1 VIDPAFLDELG
12 RFDASLKRT
21 TTELRQGEQ
30 ESPDVGE
37 GLTFADYRQYVQ
49 GDDIRQVDWKLYA
62 RTEEYYI
69 KQYEAE
75 RNLTV
80 HVLVDAS
87 ASMDFG
93 EGDHNKF
100 EYGAKLG
107 LAFAYLLADE
117 GNDFRISTFREGHER
132 LDGGRSNQGE
142 LLRVIDLLNETTP
155 QGSADVQAAL
165 EGYASRI
172 DSRSMVVVA
181 SDFLADPDAV
191 ASGIGALAEHDL
203 VLTQVLTPEEL
214 SPAVRGDA
222 IFEDVESDD
231 SRRTYFGERAAGRYR
246 NRLDDHVEA
255 VAQRARSLRATHKL
269 VDTGSDFFD
278 AFGSVWAEVG

>member
-93 EGDHNKF
+93 EGDQNKF

-117 GNDFRISTFREGHER
+117 GNEFRISTFRDGHER
-132 LDGGRSNQGE
+132 LDGGRSNRGE
-142 LLRVIDLLNETTP
+142 LLRVIDLLNETSLE
-155 QGSADVQAAL
+155 GSADVQSTL

-191 ASGIGALAEHDL
+191 AAGIGALAEHDL

-246 NRLDDHVEA
+246 SRLDDHVDA
-255 VAQRARSLRATHKL
+255 IARRARSLRATHQL

-278 AFGSVWAEVG
+278 AFGSVWVEVG

>member
-1 VIDPAFLDELG
+1 MISPAFLDELD
-12 RFDASLKRT
+12 RFRGSIDRLSNA
-21 TTELRQGEQ
+21 RQRGEQ
-30 ESPDVGE
+30 RSTVLGE
-37 GLTFADYRQYVQ
+37 GLTFSDYRNYVP
-49 GDDIRQVDWKLYA
+49 GDDTRLVDWKLYG
-62 RTEEYYI
+62 RTGELYV
-69 KQYEAE
+69 KQFESE

-80 HVLVDAS
+80 HVLLDGS
-87 ASMDFG
+87 ESMVAG
-93 EGDHNKF
+93 EGDQNKF

-117 GNDFRISTFREGHER
+117 GNEFRISTFRDGHER
-132 LDGGRSNQGE
+132 LDGGRSNRGE
-142 LLRVIDLLNETTP
+142 LLRVIDLLNETSLE
-155 QGSADVQAAL
+155 GSADVQSTL

-191 ASGIGALAEHDL
+191 AAGIGALAEHDL

-246 NRLDDHVEA
+246 SRLDDHVDA
-255 VAQRARSLRATHKL
+255 IARRARSLRATHQL

-278 AFGSVWAEVG
+278 AFGSVWVEVG